1 MLSTW
6 TSCCKD
12 SDGSTAARPPVRFQ
26 RHRNARVFLATLLF
40 AATGPVAA
48 LELQQSSPAAKDT
61 LAEPPRSVRLWFDR
75 LPANQ
80 SYSLAIVGEGQR
92 RIIEGVHTMGEQD
105 LMGMATGDMPD
116 GTYQL
121 TWQVGDARGS
131 VPFTI
136 ARQNDAVAD
145 HWEPPLDIGVVLYD
159 GAEPLDVFGPLEMWM
174 NAGADN
180 IRVHLIA
187 ERAGPVVITTTSYPA
202 ALAPRLQASYDFSN
216 APELDV
222 LMVPGGIGTL
232 TEVDNPAMIE
242 FLQRIVPQVA
252 VATSV
257 CTGSA
262 LYAKAGLLKGVEATG
277 NKVFFDYLVAQ
288 GPADW
293 QKEARWV
300 ESGRFLTSSGVSAG
314 IDMSLAVIARFFGV
328 EAARMI
334 ASSTEYEWN
343 EDPQRDP
350 FVRYANTGVP
360 FVGRLRRSF
369 AEQMDSIKQEP

>member
-1 MLSTW
+1 MTVNTHDLQCAASALS
-6 TSCCKD
+6 K
-12 SDGSTAARPPVRFQ
+12 VLL
-26 RHRNARVFLATLLF
+26 VTLLF
-40 AATGPVAA
+40 AVAAPVAA
-48 LELQQSSPAAKDT
+48 LTLLNSNPAANDK
-61 LAEPPRSVRLWFDR
+61 LSEPPRSIRLWFDR
-75 LPANQ
+75 LPADQ
-80 SYSLAIVGEGQR
+80 SYSLAIVGEGQSR
-92 RIIEGVHTMGEQD
+92 VVESVHTMGEQD

-121 TWQVGDARGS
+121 TWQVGEVRGRI
-131 VPFTI
+131 PFTV
-136 ARQNDAVAD
+136 ARENDAAAD
-145 HWEPPLDIGVVLYD
+145 RWEPPLDIGVVLYD

-174 NAGADN
+174 NAGPDN

-202 ALAPRLQASYDFSN
+202 ALAPRLQASYSFDN

-242 FLQRIVPQVA
+242 FLQRMVPRVA

-262 LYAKAGLLKGVEATG
+262 LYAKAGLLKGISATG

-334 ASSTEYEWN
+334 ANSTEYEWN

-360 FVGRLRRSF
+360 FVGRLKRSF